1 MGPDRD
7 HPPVVLPQARA
18 LPAFPRGV
26 LSGQAT
32 GTSPASPVGLQAGE
46 ELFFLYLGGRGFW
59 ERLLED

>member
-1 MGPDRD
+1 M
-7 HPPVVLPQARA
+7 VLPQARA